1 MTFLPLEGVETHAGE
16 DHIQAADKRPK
27 SVLMLLKIKMTRP
40 IKLAGGLYR
49 GRR

>member
-1 MTFLPLEGVETHAGE
+1 MAFLPPEGVETLGGE
-16 DHIQAADKRPK
+16 DHIQAADKRAK
-27 SVLMLLKIKMTRP
+27 SVFRLLKIKMIRP